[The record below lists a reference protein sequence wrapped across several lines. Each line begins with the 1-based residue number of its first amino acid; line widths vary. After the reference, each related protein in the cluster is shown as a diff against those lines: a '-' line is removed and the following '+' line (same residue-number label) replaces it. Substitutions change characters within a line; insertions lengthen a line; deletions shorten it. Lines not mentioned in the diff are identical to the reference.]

1 MKSWRDIAMDCVT
14 HANKVHAAKCRSPLS
29 GMQIVAKRVRYGS
42 KAPAGRYEERLRPA
56 SYFRPAHAQLN
67 DGLAKRSGRPLPEPP
82 DGCYRRNRSLDLRAR
97 LSQFSLKPR
106 FAVNW

>member
-14 HANKVHAAKCRSPLS
+14 HASKVHAAKCRSPLS

-67 DGLAKRSGRPLPEPP
+67 DGLRNGAVVRFPSLPMAAIGATGHSPFVRDCRS
-82 DGCYRRNRSLDLRAR
+82 S
-97 LSQFSLKPR
+97 
-106 FAVNW
+106 V